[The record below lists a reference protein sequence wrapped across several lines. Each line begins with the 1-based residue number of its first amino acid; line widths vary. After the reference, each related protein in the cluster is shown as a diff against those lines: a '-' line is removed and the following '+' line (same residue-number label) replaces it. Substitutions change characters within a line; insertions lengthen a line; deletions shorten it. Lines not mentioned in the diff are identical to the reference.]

1 MRNWNVSLNND
12 VTHPICVE
20 LNNGGV
26 RLDLQVK
33 QTAILVSF
41 LTNESAQPAWVEL
54 RNGEWCGV
62 RWADADHLLG
72 DRAVIFN
79 TRIGW
84 ATLAEGSAVLLVNEI
99 EQAMGVV
106 NLARAQMPKSAP
118 DSQPADSLDGP
129 MRRTNDNLQGV
140 FG

>member
-1 MRNWNVSLNND
+1 MRNWSVSLNND

-20 LNNGGV
+20 LNSGAV

-33 QTAILVSF
+33 QAAILVSF

-54 RNGEWCGV
+54 RNGECCGV
-62 RWADADHLLG
+62 RWVADYTLDG
-72 DRAVIFN
+72 PSVVIN
-79 TRIGW
+79 IQIGW
-84 ATLAEGSAVLLVNEI
+84 AALAESSAVLLANEI

-106 NLARAQMPKSAP
+106 NLARARMLKSAP

-129 MRRTNDNLQGV
+129 MRRTNDNLRRV